1 MSAGFGGRNGWPAPN
16 GKHQRCDGLKTCDWP
31 AHYFDI
37 IYTHTYYDVLPKCQ
51 RLGLGGRP
59 GRPTRSCF
67 LLKLAPKGRT
77 VAMSGTG
84 NHDASDSDLSHLTS
98 GWPGAPGVRGVP
110 LTGNADGTSDS
121 KYAQAQAA
129 TMAGPN
135 APLSSPLFSPLFP
148 SFPPPFPFFSLCY
161 SKIRTHRYREI
172 ANFSFDP
179 PRQSLSHDF
188 CFKV

>member
-1 MSAGFGGRNGWPAPN
+1 
-16 GKHQRCDGLKTCDWP
+16 
-31 AHYFDI
+31 
-37 IYTHTYYDVLPKCQ
+37 
-51 RLGLGGRP
+51 
-59 GRPTRSCF
+59 
-67 LLKLAPKGRT
+67 
-77 VAMSGTG
+77 MSGTG

-148 SFPPPFPFFSLCY
+148 SFPPPFPFFYLCY

-172 ANFSFDP
+172 AIKGYCTNTVGVQLTGGKQNSRRTTLGILQQVVRP
-179 PRQSLSHDF
+179 PRLPGLSAAFLLIADPALTCGRPHNGRARF
-188 CFKV
+188 WSKKVEEGCEGESG